1 MKKFRVKTFRKG
13 GWIRSR
19 DEEFIIYAERYIIK
33 DNTVTFLCSEQYDA
47 ERDMFR
53 GYDSADV
60 LNNDSYV
67 ASFCA
72 SEYTVILTDQVKMG
86 ELFEAYR
93 KQQKKK

>member
-19 DEEFIIYAERYIIK
+19 DEEFIVYAERYIIK
-33 DNTVTFLCSEQYDA
+33 DNTVTFICSEQYNSGNDF
-47 ERDMFR
+47 FR
-53 GYDSADV
+53 HYDSSND
-60 LNNDSYV
+60 LNSDSYV

-86 ELFEAYR
+86 ELFESYK